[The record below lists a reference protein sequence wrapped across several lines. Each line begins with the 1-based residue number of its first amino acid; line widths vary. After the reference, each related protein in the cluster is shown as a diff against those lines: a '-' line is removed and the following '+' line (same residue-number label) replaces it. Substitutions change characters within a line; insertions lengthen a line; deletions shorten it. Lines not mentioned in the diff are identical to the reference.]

1 MHKARLVRSAVSCLT
16 AAAVLIAQA
25 PSLRAQTPQP
35 SMTRA
40 DYEACQAQDEVAFR
54 RAIETIT
61 LKGLESGL
69 AKLDYKPLVADEWR
83 RERFD
88 DVIDKQV
95 DEAVGQVRDESTWM
109 QLWSTLAS
117 RQKAQELATTVAE
130 RVYRSDAL
138 KQGIE
143 RIATGVGKEVAR
155 RIELAV
161 IDTAG
166 PAMQCMQAFL
176 GRRFGTTVAAV
187 VSADTGLQYSVDPA
201 KGGAQI
207 TAEQI
212 LVEGKEGVAGVVVL
226 VVRRQLSSMAS
237 RIGQRVVGA
246 ILSRL
251 VATVAGVVGVILIAK
266 DIWDFRHGVLPIVA
280 EEMKSRATKDK
291 VREEI
296 ATTIADTINQG
307 LKEIAS
313 NTADRVVEIWLD
325 FRRAH
330 AQVLAL
336 AERNAD
342 FKRLLDTVRPADL
355 ARLDEVTAL
364 VLASEG
370 EAGIL
375 KRLAD
380 GTLTLAV
387 SNLPPAA
394 LDIAR
399 EARSLETALRWS
411 AVAGDSSGQ
420 GGGARDPPPLHARCL
435 HQGLLAAPPR
445 ARRPARRN
453 PPRCPAADCPRF
465 AVRAGDRLPRQA
477 RARPRRAAAREPRP
491 LPDRPGEGLGAA
503 RAHRGRPVPRPH
515 GRAGEPAHPR
525 GHHHQHRPG
534 GGRVDDAAG
543 RLARPRSFRAA
554 GAHQAGGRRA
564 RQPHPAVG
572 EAWIRS
578 GDGGRAGPDAPV
590 DAQAAARGDEAPRH
604 RAAGPRPLGS
614 RLMRLLTC
622 ESIDQPV
629 ERGEIVYAVAVSG
642 ANILRDMREAVIN
655 TIGGRMT
662 KYEALLDQTIA
673 RALDELAARA
683 RAKGYDG
690 VLGIRILHPTITN
703 GAIAVTVTG
712 TGFELPGRL
721 PSSST

>member
-1 MHKARLVRSAVSCLT
+1 MTRSIFRPAVSCLT
-16 AAAVLIAQA
+16 AAALLMAQTPLLRAQA
-25 PSLRAQTPQP
+25 PQAPL
-35 SMTRA
+35 TRT
-40 DYEACQAQDEVAFR
+40 DYEACQAQDEQAFR

-61 LKGLESGL
+61 LKGLEAGL

-130 RVYRSDAL
+130 RVYRSDAI

-143 RIATGVGKEVAR
+143 RIANGVGKEIGK

-176 GRRFGTTVAAV
+176 GRRYGATVAGV

-201 KGGAQI
+201 KGGAQV
-207 TAEQI
+207 TADQI
-212 LVEGKEGVAGVVVL
+212 LIEGKEGVAGVVVL
-226 VVRRQLSSMAS
+226 VVRRQLSRMAS
-237 RIGQRVVGA
+237 RIGQRVVGV

-251 VATVAGVVGVILIAK
+251 VATVAGLVGVILIAK
-266 DIWDFRHGVLPIVA
+266 DVWDFRHGVLPIVA
-280 EEMKSRATKDK
+280 EEMKSRTTKDK
-291 VREEI
+291 VREEV

-313 NTADRVVEIWLD
+313 NTADRVVDIWLD

-342 FKRLLDTVRPADL
+342 FKRLLDAVRPADL

-370 EAGIL
+370 EAGIV

-411 AVAGDSSGQ
+411 AVAGESLAKVVEHEIHRRATPDAFTKASLQ
-420 GGGARDPPPLHARCL
+420 RLI
-435 HQGLLAAPPR
+435 GL
-445 ARRPARRN
+445 
-453 PPRCPAADCPRF
+453 
-465 AVRAGDRLPRQA
+465 GDRLAVTRLAALQP
-477 RARPRRAAAREPRP
+477 AARNSLFE
-491 LPDRPGEGLGAA
+491 LESASL
-503 RAHRGRPVPRPH
+503 VK
-515 GRAGEPAHPR
+515 
-525 GHHHQHRPG
+525 
-534 GGRVDDAAG
+534 
-543 RLARPRSFRAA
+543 LARGLDEPQLASLARYLTGLEKASALRVLTVAAQSPARMAELASPRVR
-554 GAHQAGGRRA
+554 
-564 RQPHPAVG
+564 
-572 EAWIRS
+572 EAIITSR
-578 GDGGRAGPDAPV
+578 D
-590 DAQAAARGDEAPRH
+590 QAAAVSMMLQASSFLPDPSALLAHVRLVIDGRVSPILLWEKDGIALIIAAVLALILLLMLKRLLLGTRPRIIVQQAPDRGDR
-604 RAAGPRPLGS
+604 R
-614 RLMRLLTC
+614 
-622 ESIDQPV
+622 
-629 ERGEIVYAVAVSG
+629 
-642 ANILRDMREAVIN
+642 
-655 TIGGRMT
+655 
-662 KYEALLDQTIA
+662 
-673 RALDELAARA
+673 
-683 RAKGYDG
+683 
-690 VLGIRILHPTITN
+690 
-703 GAIAVTVTG
+703 
-712 TGFELPGRL
+712 
-721 PSSST
+721 